1 MLSSYLRVLQRS
13 LTLIPL
19 ALQINSAS
27 TREFS
32 CKVVIIASFRFPK
45 YRRALLTRLT
55 SLVPALYHIDPSLV
69 DIVEFHPP
77 KNSVCIKYE
86 DLMPAPESM
95 EECYTPFE
103 TTDSI
108 PFSESQNRL
117 RRLSLPPSS

>member
-32 CKVVIIASFRFPK
+32 SFRFPK

-117 RRLSLPPSS
+117 RRLILPPSS